1 MTKVLVTG
9 AAGFLG
15 SALVDKLCRSD
26 HHVRVVLH
34 NSTHPIPHL
43 QNVET
48 VVADIR
54 DAKNMQDIA
63 GGCGAI
69 VHLAAKVHAMD
80 DSGAEKDYE
89 DVNVD
94 GTRHILDAAVR
105 SGVNR
110 IVFASSVK
118 VFGEETSGC
127 VDETQAPNPQTAY
140 GRSKWRAEQLVSE
153 YAARHGLTAV
163 SLRLPMVYGPTR
175 KGNLYRMIEAID
187 HGRFPILPRL
197 SAVRSLLHVE
207 NFVQA
212 VLLCLRAPCFKR
224 AAYIVADAEPYCV
237 TDLYDWL
244 RAGLG
249 KASPRWR
256 VPLWIL
262 KSGAR
267 CGDVL
272 QTITGSPIPLTTQQ
286 LTKLIGGAWY
296 SSTTITHE
304 LGYHAAYSF
313 EQVVPELVAFYRD
326 VARAGGSAIS
336 SAEFS
341 PRSRRS

>member
-1 MTKVLVTG
+1 MSNVLVTG

-15 SALVDKLCRSD
+15 SSLVDRLCRLG
-26 HHVRVVLH
+26 HHVRILLH
-34 NSTHPIPHL
+34 DSTHLTSHL
-43 QNVET
+43 GTVET

-54 DAKNMQDIA
+54 NAKSVADIA

-69 VHLAAKVHAMD
+69 VHLAAKVHAVD
-80 DSGAEKDYE
+80 DPGSEKDYE
-89 DVNVD
+89 AVNVD
-94 GTRHILDAAVR
+94 GTKHILEAAVR

-127 VDETQAPNPQTAY
+127 VDETQAPDPQTAY

-153 YAARHGLTAV
+153 YAARYGLTTV
-163 SLRLPMVYGPTR
+163 SLRLPMVYGPTK

-187 HGRFPILPRL
+187 HGRFPALPRL

-212 VLLCLRAPCFKR
+212 VLLCLRAPGFQQ
-224 AAYIVADAEPYCV
+224 ATYVVADSEPYCV

-249 KASPRWR
+249 KAPPRWR
-256 VPLWIL
+256 VPGW
-262 KSGAR
+262 SGWR
-267 CGDVL
+267 
-272 QTITGSPIPLTTQQ
+272 P
-286 LTKLIGGAWY
+286 
-296 SSTTITHE
+296 
-304 LGYHAAYSF
+304 
-313 EQVVPELVAFYRD
+313 
-326 VARAGGSAIS
+326 AG
-336 SAEFS
+336 
-341 PRSRRS
+341 

>member
-1 MTKVLVTG
+1 MTNVLVTG

-15 SALVDKLCRSD
+15 ALLVDKLCRSG
-26 HHVRVVLH
+26 HHVRAVLH
-34 NSTHPIPHL
+34 DSTHSIAHL

-48 VVADIR
+48 MVADIR
-54 DAKNMQDIA
+54 DAKKMQDIA
-63 GGCGAI
+63 VGCSAI
-69 VHLAAKVHAMD
+69 VHLAAKVHAVD
-80 DSGAEKDYE
+80 DFGAEKGYE
-89 DVNVD
+89 AVNVE

-127 VDETQAPNPQTAY
+127 VDETQTPDPQTVY
-140 GRSKWRAEQLVSE
+140 GLSKWRAEQLVTE
-153 YAARHGLTAV
+153 YAERHDLTAV
-163 SLRLPMVYGPTR
+163 SLRLPMVYGPTK

-187 HGRFPILPRL
+187 HGRFPVLPRL
-197 SAVRSLLHVE
+197 STVRSLLHVE

-212 VLLCLRAPCFKR
+212 VFLCLRAPCFKR
-224 AAYIVADAEPYCV
+224 AAYIVADTEPYRV

-249 KASPRWR
+249 KAPPRWR

-262 KSGAR
+262 KRGAR

-272 QTITGSPIPLTTQQ
+272 QAICGRPAPLTTEQ
-286 LTKLIGGAWY
+286 LTKLIGCAWY
-296 SSTTITHE
+296 SSTAITHE
-304 LGYHAAYSF
+304 LGYQASYSF
-313 EQVVPELVAFYRD
+313 EKAVPELMAFYRGAAS
-326 VARAGGSAIS
+326 VGG
-336 SAEFS
+336 
-341 PRSRRS
+341 

>member
-1 MTKVLVTG
+1 MSKVLVTG
-9 AAGFLG
+9 AGGFLG
-15 SALVDKLCRSD
+15 LSLVQALTRSGYQ
-26 HHVRVVLH
+26 VRALLR
-34 NSTHPIPHL
+34 NTSRSFSLSPE
-43 QNVET
+43 VET
-48 VVADIR
+48 VTADIR
-54 DAKNMQDIA
+54 DVSKVQEVTV
-63 GGCGAI
+63 GCEAI
-69 VHLAAKVHAMD
+69 VHLAAKVHAID
-80 DSGAEKDYE
+80 DSAAWKDYE
-89 DVNVD
+89 SVNVF
-94 GTRHILDAAVR
+94 GTRHVLEAAVR

-127 VDETQAPNPQTAY
+127 VDETQTPDPQTAY
-140 GRSKWRAEQLVSE
+140 GRSKWQAEQLVSE
-153 YAARHGLTAV
+153 YAVRYGLTAV
-163 SLRLPMVYGPTR
+163 SLRLPMVYGPTK

-212 VLLCLRAPCFKR
+212 VLLCLRALGIKR
-224 AAYIVADAEPYCV
+224 AAYIVADADPYSA

-249 KASPRWR
+249 QAPPQWR

-272 QTITGSPIPLTTQQ
+272 QAISGKSVPMTTPQ
-286 LTKLIGGAWY
+286 LTKLIGWAWY
-296 SSTTITHE
+296 NPSAIAHE
-304 LGYHAAYSF
+304 LGYQPAYSF
-313 EQVVPELVAFYRD
+313 QETVPELIAFYRD
-326 VARAGGSAIS
+326 VGRPGC
-336 SAEFS
+336 
-341 PRSRRS
+341 